1 MGWTRPRSSQANGR
15 AGRVDQCLLQVGAA
29 PNPYPLVAPR
39 VKDHRVHY
47 PVPAFV
53 YLTSLTPR
61 SRCAVQDARDRS
73 RSMLTEMQP
82 VDPAGADSC
91 EGDAAGEAG
100 SLSTRAGFK
109 LDTPSIDCPGHGV
122 SPGSTIRQ
130 LRRPG
135 LPASPA
141 TSKVQAGTAASSA
154 ACAGRYVS
162 PYRGAAHRH
171 RPLQLGAGSRLTEM
185 SLRRTPSPTPRFRM
199 AVREDPR
206 IRPLEAARR

>member
-82 VDPAGADSC
+82 VDPAGADPC
-91 EGDAAGEAG
+91 EGHAAGEA
-100 SLSTRAGFK
+100 
-109 LDTPSIDCPGHGV
+109 PSIKPRRRSNLKRPRSTAPGTMVH
-122 SPGSTIRQ
+122 R
-130 LRRPG
+130 
-135 LPASPA
+135 
-141 TSKVQAGTAASSA
+141 AARCGSSA
-154 ACAGRYVS
+154 AQDF
-162 PYRGAAHRH
+162 RH
-171 RPLQLGAGSRLTEM
+171 RQRHRKCKQERQRLPPLVQGGTH
-185 SLRRTPSPTPRFRM
+185 RRTDARSIGIDRFSR
-199 AVREDPR
+199 VP
-206 IRPLEAARR
+206 ARG